1 MTELPAKRGARAGY
15 PPPRL
20 RVAALTAVIVGVL
33 LLAAAAFVLSYSG
46 IHQIALSSGV
56 TPELARLYP
65 AIFDAM
71 LVIAGSAALTL
82 RGASWWMRCYVWLS
96 LLVLLGAVAGGDAVH
111 AMNLT
116 LPREPSRAGVAVT
129 PWVLLLLGFGLWLT
143 MLRQV
148 RRPRPGA
155 PGATATAGDG
165 ATLTWAGRGPAAA
178 RPGGSQATIE
188 DLLGPRVEEPDG
200 EPDTALAQRE
210 AGAEHTYIVHEDY
223 PVVMVGRQGDAVPE
237 EAADGT
243 DGGLAAGGGQDSGQ
257 SAPVPG
263 APAAFDR
270 MHSTPTP
277 PHLAAPPG

>member
-1 MTELPAKRGARAGY
+1 MTEPAAKRGARAGY
-15 PPPRL
+15 PHPRL

-46 IHQIALSSGV
+46 IHQIALGAGV

-116 LPREPSRAGVAVT
+116 LPRQPSRAGVAVT
-129 PWVLLLLGFGLWLT
+129 PWLLLLLGFGLWLA
-143 MLRQV
+143 MLRQA
-148 RRPRPGA
+148 RRPRAGA
-155 PGATATAGDG
+155 PGATAAAGDG
-165 ATLTWAGRGPAAA
+165 AGLTWAGRGTAGL
-178 RPGGSQATIE
+178 RPGGSHATIE
-188 DLLGPRVEEPDG
+188 DLLGPRVGEEPVTV
-200 EPDTALAQRE
+200 PVQAE

-223 PVVMVGRQGDAVPE
+223 PLAMAGRAGDPVPDE
-237 EAADGT
+237 VADGA
-243 DGGLAAGGGQDSGQ
+243 DGRLAAGDGPDDGQ
-257 SAPVPG
+257 STPVPA

-277 PHLAAPPG
+277 PHPAD